1 MKTEEIAVL
10 STAVFEGANEY
21 FWMNDL
27 QHLLEKYPFLELPNR
42 RKFYVLL
49 FIERAQGVVVVDGT
63 AIRLDHPKIICIKP
77 GSICS
82 LESNRTAIGKM
93 ICFTE
98 DFFSI
103 RYNNNM
109 LSSFSFLDKDYGSYI
124 RLSDVKAGDWKE
136 LLKFMQ
142 DEFGEYRKGTESI
155 LRSFLNILLCRL
167 DREFNIGFQP
177 LKKNTQEEKVKQ
189 FKGLLE
195 EHFVTQKT
203 PSFYAGLLNVTT
215 NYLNKLCQKYEGF
228 SSGELVRRRVTL
240 EAQRLLHYTVL
251 PVADI
256 ARKLEFESVSY
267 FITFFKK
274 NTGVTPENFRK
285 THQ

>member
-1 MKTEEIAVL
+1 MKTEEITL
-10 STAVFEGANEY
+10 LPITVFEGANEY
-21 FWMNDL
+21 FWMDDL
-27 QHLLEKYPFLELPNR
+27 KQLPEKYRFLELPNR
-42 RKFYVLL
+42 RKFYILL
-49 FIERAQGVVVVDGT
+49 FVERAQGAAIVDG
-63 AIRLDHPKIICIKP
+63 AVIRLEHPKVICIKP
-77 GSICS
+77 GSIFS
-82 LESNRTAIGKM
+82 LESNGAAVGK
-93 ICFTE
+93 IVCFTE

-109 LSSFSFLDKDYGSYI
+109 LSSFSFLGKEYGCDI
-124 RLSDVKAGDWKE
+124 RLDNLKAGEWK
-136 LLKFMQ
+136 LLLACMQ
-142 DEFGEYRKGTESI
+142 DEFREHGKGVESV

-167 DREFNIGFQP
+167 DREFDTGFMP
-177 LKKNTQEEKVKQ
+177 AKKNTQEEKVKQ
-189 FKGLLE
+189 FKLLLE

-203 PSFYAGLLNVTT
+203 PSFYAGMLNVTT
-215 NYLNKLCQKYEGF
+215 NYLNKLCRKYEGF

-240 EAQRLLHYTVL
+240 EAQRMLHYTVL

-285 THQ
+285 TR